1 MAAKRRAASA
11 ASSFSIMCIML
22 ILAIMFIA
30 LCNKL
35 EDAHTGNGQE
45 KKVGLAGAVDQL
57 MGDLSERRGRPR
69 EGGEGLQGGGEQ
81 RLDEVLGLR

>member
-35 EDAHTGNGQE
+35 EIASKTYG
-45 KKVGLAGAVDQL
+45 
-57 MGDLSERRGRPR
+57 
-69 EGGEGLQGGGEQ
+69 
-81 RLDEVLGLR
+81 